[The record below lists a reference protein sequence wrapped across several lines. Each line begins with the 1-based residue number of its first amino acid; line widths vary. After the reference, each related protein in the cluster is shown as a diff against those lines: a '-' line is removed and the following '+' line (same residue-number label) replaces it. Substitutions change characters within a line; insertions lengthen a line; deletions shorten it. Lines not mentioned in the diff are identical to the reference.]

1 MKITT
6 KKITYAGLLIAIGV
20 LLPQIFHIF
29 GQQAGK
35 VFLPIHICVF
45 LGGLTLGP
53 LFGLALGIITPWL
66 SSLLTGMPPMPQ
78 AVFMVFELSAYGV
91 CAGLF
96 RKKCNVYISLILA
109 QVCGRAAYGLILFAA
124 GQLLSVNVPAV
135 YGIWTAFIAGLPGI
149 VIQIIL
155 IPLAVKLLERGG
167 VLEFERTEKP
177 PV

>member
-6 KKITYAGLLIAIGV
+6 KKITYAGLLIAIGR
-20 LLPQIFHIF
+20 PAAADISYFWP
-29 GQQAGK
+29 AGGK
-35 VFLPIHICVF
+35 GVFANSYLRFFRRADPGTAVR
-45 LGGLTLGP
+45 
-53 LFGLALGIITPWL
+53 AGIRYHHAMAELVIDRNAA
-66 SSLLTGMPPMPQ
+66 MPQ

-149 VIQIIL
+149 VIQLIL
-155 IPLAVKLLERGG
+155 IPLAVRLLERGG